1 MILDKT
7 QTREFPISGILVKS
21 LINKSCYNSRAS
33 NDINIKLGPVTKIG
47 KTNATTSKNFDDDVL
62 SADCD
67 VIVIFTINN

>member
-1 MILDKT
+1 M
-7 QTREFPISGILVKS
+7 
-21 LINKSCYNSRAS
+21 NKSCYNSRAS